1 MNTNTIDLNL
11 KKRELTLDE
20 MELITGGDF
29 GDHFAG
35 AVMGMGLG
43 TITGGLAGC
52 AIGGL
57 GGAGTG
63 IIIGAPIGAVT
74 GGIVGIR
81 KLCNTCDSV
90 MRKIVNL
97 F

>member
-1 MNTNTIDLNL
+1 MNTNTMELNL
-11 KKRELTLDE
+11 NE
-20 MELITGGDF
+20 MEMITGGDA

-43 TITGGLAGC
+43 AITGGLT
-52 AIGGL
+52 GGL
-57 GGAGTG
+57 VGGLPGIGTG
-63 IIIGAPIGAVT
+63 AIIGAPIGAVA

-81 KLCNTCDSV
+81 KLCDGADSA
-90 MRKIVNL
+90 MRKFLSL

>member
-1 MNTNTIDLNL
+1 MNTNTMELNL
-11 KKRELTLDE
+11 EE
-20 MELITGGDF
+20 MKAVTGGDA
-29 GDHFAG
+29 GDHVAG

-43 TITGGLAGC
+43 TITGGLIGC

-57 GGAGTG
+57 GGAATG
-63 IIIGAPIGAVT
+63 AVIGAPIGAVA

-81 KLCNTCDSV
+81 KLCNSANSV
-90 MRKIVNL
+90 MRKIKSW